1 MGSFMRILFL
11 TLGLLVISLPTMAS
25 GLRLSVHDLDFGF
38 MPVGENDQDIVLLR
52 NGGPETASEIYCD
65 IEGSTDF
72 QCEET
77 CKILKVAAPACSMI
91 ITFTPSSEGAK
102 TAIAYLHSNQKAL
115 KLVLK
120 GQGYL
125 SN

>member
-1 MGSFMRILFL
+1 MRTLILS
-11 TLGLLVISLPTMAS
+11 LGLLLISLPTMAA

-52 NGGPETASEIYCD
+52 NGGPDTATEIFCD

-77 CKILKVAAPACSMI
+77 CKNLKVAAPACSLI
-91 ITFTPSSEGAK
+91 ITFNPSSEGAK
-102 TAIAYLHSNQKAL
+102 TATAYLHSNQKSL